1 MTYNKVYFEK
11 QQISERKVAVIR
23 GFVWG
28 VRCRNALLVR

>member
-23 GFVWG
+23 CFVCL
-28 VRCRNALLVR
+28 RATDRA